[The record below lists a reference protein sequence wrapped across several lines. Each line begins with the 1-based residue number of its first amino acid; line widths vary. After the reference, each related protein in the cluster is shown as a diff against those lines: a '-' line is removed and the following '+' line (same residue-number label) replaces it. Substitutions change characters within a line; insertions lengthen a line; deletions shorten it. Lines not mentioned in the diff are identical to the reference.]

1 MVAYPTGDADM
12 HTPPVTQRAVDH
24 TGPMG
29 QPNLGGEVV
38 HDRRSFIRKFG
49 LREGISS
56 TVLERGWAAFKSGYI
71 KKYDPHFE
79 RFGRWWT
86 DTHQP
91 GRFSPNGIRAGVLA
105 DFLQAENRRGVRH
118 ASLKDACASVSVA
131 CMEASG
137 ATVNLG
143 ANHCVTRLMKDIR
156 LREAPQ
162 GRKHEMQR
170 KGVGDV
176 VLLLQEAYLYG
187 PNEALCLGHLK
198 EKLLLALIVDTGAR
212 PSDIHRLFRIRSGH
226 NSQIKFTTKDGAE
239 CMEVRYFWPKE
250 VDPFSSRSNST
261 NVWFS
266 SWVTVFCSKPK
277 EACSHCIMK
286 FFLEASSDPNDYAS
300 VHIPELE
307 MDAQPLIWALRRKGK
322 LQRASVDHISNVVD
336 DGLKASGLSH
346 MSCQSIRGAT
356 TSKIVQCAPTF
367 RPEVLKMGRWTTDET
382 FKKSYETEVV
392 RVPRLDD
399 ECASSCQ
406 QILRWGFD
414 PPLPR
419 GISLEDYVK
428 LPDHG
433 VGRTFSCGKILKF
446 DDGVFSVRKSR
457 KVSSLFHFELMQA
470 ILNE

>member
-1 MVAYPTGDADM
+1 M
-12 HTPPVTQRAVDH
+12 
-24 TGPMG
+24 
-29 QPNLGGEVV
+29 
-38 HDRRSFIRKFG
+38 
-49 LREGISS
+49 
-56 TVLERGWAAFKSGYI
+56 
-71 KKYDPHFE
+71 
-79 RFGRWWT
+79 
-86 DTHQP
+86 
-91 GRFSPNGIRAGVLA
+91 LA
-105 DFLQAENRRGVRH
+105 DFIQAENRRGVRH

-137 ATVNLG
+137 AKVNLG
-143 ANHCVTRLMKDIR
+143 TNHCITRLMKDIR
-156 LREAPQ
+156 LREPAQ

-176 VLLLQEAYLYG
+176 VRLLQEAYLYG

-198 EKLLLALIVDTGAR
+198 EKLLLALVVDTGAR
-212 PSDIHRLFRIRSGH
+212 PSDINRLFRIRSGH

-239 CMEVRYFWPKE
+239 CMELRYFWPKE

-261 NVWFS
+261 SIWFS
-266 SWVTVFCSKPK
+266 SWVTVWCSTPK

-300 VHIPELE
+300 VHIPELK
-307 MDAQPLIWALRRKGK
+307 MNAQPLIWALRRKGK
-322 LQRASVDHISNVVD
+322 LQRASVDHISNVID
-336 DGLKASGLSH
+336 AGLKASGLNH

-356 TSKIVQCAPTF
+356 TSKIVQCVPTF

-406 QILRWGFD
+406 QVLRWGFD

-428 LPDHG
+428 LPDHW
-433 VGRTFSCGKILKF
+433 VGQTFSCGKILKF

-457 KVSSLFHFELMQA
+457 KVSSLFHYELMKA
-470 ILNE
+470 ISNE